1 MAVITEETEAST
13 KGAPLIVDMGKQRRK
28 LIRQLREGEGQ
39 LLDEVNATI
48 QELKTAGTIAA
59 SAQPV
64 IVLVQAKRK
73 NRSSMW
79 PFQLP

>member
-1 MAVITEETEAST
+1 MAVITEETKSST

-28 LIRQLREGEGQ
+28 LIRQLREGKGK

-48 QELKTAGTIAA
+48 QQLKSSGTISA

-64 IVLVQAKRK
+64 IVLVQAKPK
-73 NRSSMW
+73 NGKSMW